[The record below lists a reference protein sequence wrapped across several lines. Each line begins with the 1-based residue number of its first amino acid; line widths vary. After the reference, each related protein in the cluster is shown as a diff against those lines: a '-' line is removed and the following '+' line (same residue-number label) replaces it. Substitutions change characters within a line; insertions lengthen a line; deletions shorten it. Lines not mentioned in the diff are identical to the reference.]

1 MCQFFSLVTH
11 PSTQKIMFCNWEDRK
26 LILSGELE
34 IESPDSHS
42 SIAKLHGYKGKA
54 EDKLNKYEYNPLTKV
69 FTVDQINNEIDDSAE
84 VEAYCRRLDFKK
96 IVEPLIIKP
105 IIHPF
110 RDVKPP
116 EVITA
121 EHLELLRQWISVWT
135 SVGNS
140 VRNSVRDSVWAS
152 VGNSV
157 GNSVG
162 SSVSSSVWVSV
173 WNSVSSSVW
182 VSVWDS
188 VWTSVGD
195 SVWNSVGNS
204 VGSSVSSSVRAYIS
218 SFFDLLEFEKYKCL
232 VTLWEQGLVPSFD
245 GKVWRLYGGK
255 DAKILWEGEV

>member
-11 PSTQKIMFCNWEDRK
+11 PSTQKIMFCNWEDHK
-26 LILSGELE
+26 LFLKGELE

-121 EHLELLRQWISVWT
+121 EHLELLRQW
-135 SVGNS
+135 
-140 VRNSVRDSVWAS
+140 
-152 VGNSV
+152 
-157 GNSVG
+157 
-162 SSVSSSVWVSV
+162 
-173 WNSVSSSVW
+173 
-182 VSVWDS
+182 
-188 VWTSVGD
+188 
-195 SVWNSVGNS
+195 NS

>member
-1 MCQFFSLVTH
+1 MCQFFSLVTD

-26 LILSGELE
+26 LFLKGELE

-135 SVGNS
+135 SVWAS
-140 VRNSVRDSVWAS
+140 VSSSVGASVSSSVWDSVW
-152 VGNSV
+152 
-157 GNSVG
+157 NSVG
-162 SSVSSSVWVSV
+162 SSVGSSVGD
-173 WNSVSSSVW
+173 
-182 VSVWDS
+182 SVWDS

-218 SFFDLLEFEKYKCL
+218 SFFDLPEFEKYKCL
-232 VTLWEQGLVPSFD
+232 VILWEQGLVPSFD
-245 GKVWRLYGGK
+245 GKVWRLHGGK
-255 DAKILWEGEV
+255 DAKVLWEGEA